1 MSAHGDHDMGHTV
14 AGWTG
19 TAMATAGTAVL
30 GAGLAAGSPWGLG
43 LGGAVIVLAVLTT
56 WLLHLAGWGKPSGP
70 RPPGRRSWR
79 TRDTTVRYGH
89 PGCVGCR
96 LAGRRPDAAP
106 VVAPHVPPAAAGT
119 SLAAGTSVTAGAPVI
134 ADAPALQT
142 SG

>member
-19 TAMATAGTAVL
+19 TALATAGTAVV

-43 LGGAVIVLAVLTT
+43 LGGAVVVLAALTT

-79 TRDTTVRYGH
+79 TRDTTVRNGH

-96 LAGRRPDAAP
+96 LAGRRPEAAP
-106 VVAPHVPPAAAGT
+106 AVAPHVPPADAGT
-119 SLAAGTSVTAGAPVI
+119 SLAAGTSVAADSPVTV
-134 ADAPALQT
+134 DAPALQT

>member
-19 TAMATAGTAVL
+19 TAMATAGTAAL

-43 LGGAVIVLAVLTT
+43 LGGVVVALSAFTT

-70 RPPGRRSWR
+70 RPRPRGRRSWR

-96 LAGRRPDAAP
+96 LAGRRQEAA
-106 VVAPHVPPAAAGT
+106 VAPHVPP
-119 SLAAGTSVTAGAPVI
+119 VTAGSPVT
-134 ADAPALQT
+134 AEVPALQT